1 MSIEETIKGDLVTA
15 MKAKD
20 SVRLQVLRSLKAK
33 LLEKQIS
40 VREGGNRELTE
51 QEQVEVL
58 MKAAKQ
64 RKDSA
69 AQFREGGRTDLAE
82 VEEAELKIIEA
93 YLPRMMDAE
102 EIERAVADV
111 VSEAGAT
118 GMGDMGRVMGAV
130 MGRYKGKADPSALS
144 AAVKKALSDL

>member
-1 MSIEETIKGDLVTA
+1 MSIEETIKSDLVSA

-20 SVRLQVLRSLKAK
+20 AVRLQVLRSLKAK

-40 VREGGNRELTE
+40 VREGGSRDLTE

-69 AQFREGGRTDLAE
+69 AQYREGGRTDLAE
-82 VEEAELKIIEA
+82 VEESELRIIET
-93 YLPRMMDAE
+93 YLPRMMDAD

-111 VSEAGAT
+111 VSETGAA

-144 AAVKKALSDL
+144 AAVKKALSEL